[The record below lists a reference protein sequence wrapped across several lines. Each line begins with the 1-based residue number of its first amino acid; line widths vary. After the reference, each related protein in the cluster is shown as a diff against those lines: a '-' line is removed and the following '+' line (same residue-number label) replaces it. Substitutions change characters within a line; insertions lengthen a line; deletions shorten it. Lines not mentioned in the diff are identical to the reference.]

1 MAELLQN
8 VLRKEKVMRRRMT
21 AIALMLVCVLGLFAG
36 GGKIVALAET
46 NAFSGDVRLLKQD
59 GSNYVMQVTVENRG
73 EDFSGTVQLIF
84 SSSNGANCAYNTEIT
99 LPAQGKKQFTVTVMD
114 NAVNTIRG
122 RCMMNFMDEKGNVQQ
137 SITLQNVF
145 GNTVTGIPVG
155 ILSDVYSDLTYL
167 DMGGQDFSA
176 RGMSFPLELIE
187 LDASNLDG
195 YLDGLFF
202 LIIDR
207 FNVASLSDDQI
218 AAIQEWVDDGGWLI
232 IGTGEYA
239 DQTLSGFDEDFIGL
253 EVLDISEPG
262 EGNMMSGNFQ
272 SSHYYYFEDAG
283 IDFNEMAIAEL
294 NPLGVGSAYYE
305 YGGLAAYQRSVGD
318 GSMAVY
324 FCSLGDEELEK
335 LPNYAVEEIYD
346 SVMYASNSYGN
357 YYGSSNLNNVGRRS
371 LAFID
376 NRNTNVDF
384 TWLEVLIAIYVVLV
398 GPILYVILRKSKKSE
413 WYWVIAPVLG
423 IAFIGCVYL
432 FGRSTR
438 VNGTKVYSVTV
449 QRTDSNREDT
459 YFLAYRS
466 GVDEWNMRLDENYD
480 VAGPGF
486 SGYYYAYS
494 SGGTVSSTDDYYY
507 TVTNGSDGLS
517 VGIKPDEN
525 FESGYLYA
533 GGKAEI
539 KGALTAEGL
548 KLPTL
553 PTGNISGTVTN
564 DTGYDLAYMAV
575 WLDGYSYIA
584 VYSDVAAGEIID
596 LKQAVNEGR
605 CVYQDTVS
613 YFDDLMYSMV
623 RYYTNNS
630 DYEQDDMAALLI
642 GIGVAVDGGASGNG
656 LIGTGGYSSISTS
669 ANPSGTR
676 KSTVLSNKGR
686 AILIGVVRDYEK
698 AIADKCSEISYGCL
712 YSYVET
718 EVD

>member
-1 MAELLQN
+1 
-8 VLRKEKVMRRRMT
+8 MT

-59 GSNYVMQVTVENRG
+59 GSNYVMQVTVENSG

-84 SSSNGANCAYNTEIT
+84 ASSNGANCAYNTEIT
-99 LPAQGKKQFTVTVMD
+99 LPAQGKKQFTVTVMG

-187 LDASNLDG
+187 LNASNLDG

-239 DQTLSGFDEDFIGL
+239 EQTLSGFDEDFIGM

-262 EGNMMSGNFQ
+262 EGNTMSGNYQ
-272 SSHYYYFEDAG
+272 SGPYYYFQDAG
-283 IDFNEMAIAEL
+283 IDFTEMAVAEL
-294 NPLGVGSAYYE
+294 NPLGVGSGYYE
-305 YGGLAAYQRSVGD
+305 YGGLPAYQRSVGD

-324 FCSLGDEELEK
+324 FCSLGDEELEM

-432 FGRSTR
+432 FGQGTR

-459 YFLAYRS
+459 YFLAYHS
-466 GVDEWNMRLDENYD
+466 GVDEWDMRLDENYD

-507 TVTNGSDGLS
+507 TVTSGSDGLS

-533 GGKAEI
+533 GGKAES
-539 KGALTAEGL
+539 KGAITAEGL
-548 KLPTL
+548 KLPT
-553 PTGNISGTVTN
+553 GNISGTITN
-564 DTGYDLAYMAV
+564 DTGYDMAYMAV
-575 WLDGYSYIA
+575 WLDKYSHIA
-584 VYSDVAAGEIID
+584 VFSDVAAGETID
-596 LKQAVNEGR
+596 LKQATNEGR

-623 RYYTNNS
+623 RYYSNYT
-630 DYEQDDMAALLI
+630 DYEQDDMAALII
-642 GIGVAVDGGASGNG
+642 GIGVAIDEGKLDND
-656 LIGTGGYSSISTS
+656 
-669 ANPSGTR
+669 
-676 KSTVLSNKGR
+676 R
-686 AILIGVVRDYEK
+686 AVLIGVVRDYEK
-698 AIADKCSEISYGCL
+698 AVADKCSEISYGCL